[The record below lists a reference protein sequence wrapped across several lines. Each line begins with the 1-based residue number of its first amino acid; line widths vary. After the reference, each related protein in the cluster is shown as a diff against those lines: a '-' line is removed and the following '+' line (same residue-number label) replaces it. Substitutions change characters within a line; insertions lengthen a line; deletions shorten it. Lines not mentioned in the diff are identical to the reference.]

1 MFNILNTLT
10 CPITAVANEH
20 TYTHTHTHIYTHTHT
35 RVCMYVHI
43 YIYIYLYVYIYRYGE
58 SSGND
63 RSHKLSCTLKGPQTT
78 HSSLT
83 QGVQVLSDSHAV

>member
-20 TYTHTHTHIYTHTHT
+20 TYTHTHTYIHIHTH
-35 RVCMYVHI
+35 VCACMCI
-43 YIYIYLYVYIYRYGE
+43 YIYIYILICIYIYIYGE

-83 QGVQVLSDSHAV
+83 QRVQVLSDSHAV